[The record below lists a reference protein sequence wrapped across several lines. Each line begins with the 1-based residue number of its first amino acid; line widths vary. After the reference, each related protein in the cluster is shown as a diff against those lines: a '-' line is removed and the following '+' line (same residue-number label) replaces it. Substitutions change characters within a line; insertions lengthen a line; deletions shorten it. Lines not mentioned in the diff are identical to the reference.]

1 MYGLMIYSLKTGVCL
16 AVFYL
21 FFKLLLSRETLHRFN
36 RIVVLGAM
44 LLSFVLPLCV
54 ITVVRELPALPE
66 AAVAGPVW
74 PAEPAAEVAEPFPWD
89 RLAGGVFLAG
99 VVVTLGWTLRSIA
112 GVLGVVRR
120 GRRERLDDGAV
131 LVRLDEPV
139 APCSWGR
146 YILIS
151 EQDYAESGREIVA
164 HERAH
169 LRLRHSWDLL
179 ATDLAGCL
187 QWFNPAMWLLRREL
201 RAIHEYEADEAVLAS
216 GVDARHYQLM
226 LIKKAAGRRWCS
238 VANSFNH
245 SKLKNR
251 ITMMLQKRSSRWAGA
266 KALFAV
272 PLAALAL
279 GAFAETVYVLP
290 DDKVTKE
297 NLSIRIS
304 GADFS
309 AADAKKP
316 LVIVDGQ
323 KVGYDELEQIAPSRI
338 ASMEVLKD
346 QATRERYGE
355 QAENGVIVVKLRAE
369 GDEGGAKT
377 STASVVISRDAAAD
391 GKPLVVINGQE
402 VDYETLGTIVPS
414 QIASMSILK
423 GATATGQY
431 GEQAGNGVI
440 VIELR
445 AEGDEVRPTTSSS
458 RVVVAGSGA
467 SGAGEPIYIVDGRMV
482 TREEVAALDSSAVS
496 SMEIRKDGA
505 PGRVVIKTR
514 TRTRTDA
521 DGGEARRY
529 FSSEEWKEAQR
540 RITEASKAGGAEAE
554 RYFASDEWKEVQ
566 RRIAE
571 AAQAESGEVQ
581 RYFSS
586 DEWKRAQRQLS
597 EQMQGFSDS
606 LQGQLK
612 GYVSRIAVV
621 RPDNDLTRLFG
632 TERVCV
638 SGGMEI
644 DPACINAKTVYLI
657 NGKRAT
663 KEEVAAILPTGKVR
677 RMKTYGGDEAVK
689 RYGEEARSGLVEIRA
704 KK

>member
-36 RIVVLGAM
+36 RIVVLGVM
-44 LLSFVLPLCV
+44 TLSFVLPLCV
-54 ITVVRELPALPE
+54 VTVVREVPALPLL
-66 AAVAGPVW
+66 PL
-74 PAEPAAEVAEPFPWD
+74 AEPEYFVGELPEQPVSFPWE
-89 RLAGGVFLAG
+89 RLAAGVFLLGA
-99 VVVTLGWTLRSIA
+99 VATLGWTLRSIA

-131 LVRLDEPV
+131 LVRLDEPI

-151 EQDYAESGREIVA
+151 ERDYAESGREIVA

-179 ATDLAGCL
+179 ATDIAGCL

-201 RAIHEYEADEAVLAS
+201 RAIHEYEADEAVLDS
-216 GVDARHYQLM
+216 GVDARHYQMM

-251 ITMMLQKRSSRWAGA
+251 ITMMLQKKSSRWAGA

-272 PLAALAL
+272 PLAALAV

-290 DDKVTKE
+290 EDKVTKE
-297 NLSIRIS
+297 NVPIRIF

-309 AADAKKP
+309 AEEGKKP
-316 LVIVDGQ
+316 LVIVNGRE
-323 KVGYDELEQIAPSRI
+323 VGYDDLKQIAPSQI

-355 QAENGVIVVKLRAE
+355 KAENGVVVVKLRAE
-369 GDEGGAKT
+369 GDEDAT
-377 STASVVISRDAAAD
+377 TASRASVVISGDTKAD
-391 GKPLVVINGQE
+391 GKPLVVVNGQE
-402 VDYETLGTIVPS
+402 VDYETLGTFTSS
-414 QIASMSILK
+414 QIASMEILK
-423 GATATGQY
+423 GQSAEMQY
-431 GEQAGNGVI
+431 GQKGENGVI
-440 VIELR
+440 VVKLHP
-445 AEGDEVRPTTSSS
+445 EGAKASTTK
-458 RVVVAGSGA
+458 VTMTGGSGA
-467 SGAGEPIYIVDGRMV
+467 DATVYFVDGREV
-482 TREEVAALDSSAVS
+482 SYEELAALDPMTIRG
-496 SMEIRKDGA
+496 MEIRKDVE
-505 PGRVVIKTR
+505 PGCVVITTKR
-514 TRTRTDA
+514 GRGADA
-521 DGGEARRY
+521 DGERVRRY

-540 RITEASKAGGAEAE
+540 RI
-554 RYFASDEWKEVQ
+554 
-566 RRIAE
+566 AE
-571 AAQAESGEVQ
+571 AAKAGTEEAQ

-586 DEWKRAQRQLS
+586 DEWKEAQRRIAEAAKAGTEEAQRYFSSDEWKEAQRRLS
-597 EQMQGFSDS
+597 EAWNLSDS
-606 LQGQLK
+606 LQGRLN
-612 GYVSRIAVV
+612 GRVSRVTVV
-621 RPDNDLTRLFG
+621 RSGSDLNQLFG
-632 TERVCV
+632 TDRVCV

-644 DPACINAKTVYLI
+644 DPACINAKTIYLI

-677 RMKTYGGDEAVK
+677 RMKTYRGDEAVK